1 MTREILFR
9 ELQYLDHQVS
19 TLSLSFCIILFIQ
32 IVILFS
38 ETYARVM
45 DRSRDRVDSVVF
57 FVRDKLRLEVSERE
71 GSALYIYLFS

>member
-19 TLSLSFCIILFIQ
+19 SLSLSFCIMLFIQ

-57 FVRDKLRLEVSERE
+57 FVRDKLRLEVSEKE
-71 GSALYIYLFS
+71 NIALYIYLFS

>member
-19 TLSLSFCIILFIQ
+19 SLSLSFCIMLFIQ

-57 FVRDKLRLEVSERE
+57 FVRDKLRLEVSEKE
-71 GSALYIYLFS
+71 NIALYIYLSS

>member
-1 MTREILFR
+1 M
-9 ELQYLDHQVS
+9 
-19 TLSLSFCIILFIQ
+19 LFIQ

-71 GSALYIYLFS
+71 GSALYIYLSS